1 MLVYTFCTHPPAIQ
15 QQKTTSGAKE
25 IYSAKLKMFFF
36 FILQKSKNSISN
48 LCHFKKQVCGV
59 WHVYPLKYV
68 LGCFSIPDQKYLG
81 MQWHAIFNAHFSVP
95 VNFVLFVSLDI
106 FLQLNFVSMNICHF
120 FQLSFSFCADCF
132 VSQLEIYQ
140 MIQAFLYV
148 FFIHSE
154 SSIGV
159 LEKMFHP
166 LPFQNI
172 VLMKILR
179 NFPLKHPFWSPL
191 FKDIYRPSWCAKNQS
206 LSEVCARFRHA
217 KESMPKKSQACAK
230 ACACDHMPHMMKFGL
245 VIHVIS
251 FWIRNI
257 SDSQ

>member
-25 IYSAKLKMFFF
+25 IYSTKLKMFFF

-140 MIQAFLYV
+140 MIQAFL
-148 FFIHSE
+148 
-154 SSIGV
+154 
-159 LEKMFHP
+159 
-166 LPFQNI
+166 
-172 VLMKILR
+172 
-179 NFPLKHPFWSPL
+179 
-191 FKDIYRPSWCAKNQS
+191 
-206 LSEVCARFRHA
+206 
-217 KESMPKKSQACAK
+217 
-230 ACACDHMPHMMKFGL
+230 
-245 VIHVIS
+245 
-251 FWIRNI
+251 
-257 SDSQ
+257 

>member
-1 MLVYTFCTHPPAIQ
+1 
-15 QQKTTSGAKE
+15 
-25 IYSAKLKMFFF
+25 
-36 FILQKSKNSISN
+36 
-48 LCHFKKQVCGV
+48 
-59 WHVYPLKYV
+59 
-68 LGCFSIPDQKYLG
+68 